1 MLNYPMPKYQ
11 HALKENARALRK
23 SMTDAEQMLWQRL
36 RRKQVLGVRFYR
48 QRPVE
53 RFIADFYA
61 HEVKLVIEVD
71 GLQHYEVAEKLKDA
85 GRAGYLEGLGI
96 QVIRFTNLEVL
107 HELEVVMAK
116 IYEVVKERLETS

>member
-1 MLNYPMPKYQ
+1 MPKYQ

-36 RRKQVLGVRFYR
+36 RRKQVLGVQFYR
-48 QRPVE
+48 QRPIE

-96 QVIRFTNLEVL
+96 QVIRFSNLEVL
-107 HELEVVMAK
+107 HELEAVMAK